1 MDTMI
6 EDVTSLATS
15 AGRMVGTPGHAAA
28 RAYLVGR
35 LAKLGLQ
42 PYGARHDSF
51 ELPYTVQGQD
61 LVNVIGVVPGT
72 RPKLDP
78 IVLAAHYD
86 TCGPLPGA
94 DDNAAAIA
102 IALHVAARLRGRPT
116 ERSVVVALFD
126 GEEPPY
132 CFTPAMGSIHWYRQ
146 QRETPVHC
154 AIVLD
159 LVGHDLEVPGL
170 EDLLFVMGMESDPN
184 LVMSELDRPG
194 LRVQPVLNRYVGD
207 LSDHHVFRVHER
219 PFLFLSCGRWTHYHA
234 RTDTPDRLNF
244 DKMRAIASLVESL
257 ARRVDAVELC
267 GPFGEAE
274 TLAIELAGIERNFA
288 GLLTRMGHR
297 ARMRERADV
306 DAFVSMAINGLGL

>member
-6 EDVTSLATS
+6 EDVTALATS

-28 RAYLVGR
+28 RSYLLER
-35 LAKLGLQ
+35 LRKLGLTA
-42 PYGARHDSF
+42 YAGSDSF
-51 ELPYTVQGQD
+51 ALPYTVQGKG

-72 RPKLDP
+72 RPELDP

-102 IALHVAARLRGRPT
+102 IALHVAARLRATPT
-116 ERSVVVALFD
+116 QRSVIVALFD
-126 GEEPPY
+126 GEEPPH

-146 QRETPVHC
+146 QRRTPVHC

-159 LVGHDLEVPGL
+159 LVGHDLEIPGL
-170 EDLLFVMGMESDPN
+170 EDLLFIMGMESDPN
-184 LVMSELDRPG
+184 LVLDRLDQPG

-219 PFLFLSCGRWTHYHA
+219 PFLFLSCGRWQHYHA

-244 DKMRAIASLVESL
+244 GKMRAIASLVESL
-257 ARRVDAVELC
+257 ARRIDPVELR
-267 GPFGEAE
+267 GPFMTGE
-274 TLAIELAGIERNFA
+274 TLDLELAGIERNFA
-288 GLLTRMGHR
+288 GLMARMGHR
-297 ARMRERADV
+297 AALRSRADV
-306 DAFVSMAINGLGL
+306 DAFASLAINGLGL